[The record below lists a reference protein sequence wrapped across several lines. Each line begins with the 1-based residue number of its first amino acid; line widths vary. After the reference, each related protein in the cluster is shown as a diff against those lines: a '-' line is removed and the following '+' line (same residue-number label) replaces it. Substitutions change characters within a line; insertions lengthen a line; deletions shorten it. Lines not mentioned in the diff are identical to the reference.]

1 MTMTYRTIGDLS
13 VSALGLG
20 CMGMSFAY
28 GPADSAEALA
38 TLSRALELG
47 VNFFDTADMYGMG
60 GANEQLLSSFLAD
73 HRSEVVLAT
82 KFGIVTDPDT
92 GLPAGVNGSPD
103 YVRSAVD
110 ASLQRLGTEVIDLY
124 YLHRVDPNVPIEE
137 TVGAMAALVTAGK
150 VRHLGISEA
159 SADTLRRAAAVHPI
173 AALQSEW
180 SVFSRDI
187 EASDVVAAREIGAAI
202 VPYSPL
208 GRGMLTGSAAALA
221 PGTDD
226 FRTTLPR
233 WQAENIERNR
243 ALVAQVSSIAASMD
257 ATPGQVALAW
267 LLAQGDDVI
276 PIPGTKRRS
285 YLEENVGAVSL
296 SLSAEQLAA
305 LSALQPA
312 GDRYPDMA
320 WVAGESASVEE

>member
-1 MTMTYRTIGDLS
+1 MKYRRIGDLP

-47 VNFFDTADMYGMG
+47 VNFFDTADMYGVG
-60 GANEQLLSSFLAD
+60 GANEKLLSTFLAD
-73 HRSEVVLAT
+73 HRSEVVLAS
-82 KFGIVTDPDT
+82 KFGIVTAPDT
-92 GLPAGVNGSPD
+92 GLPVGVNGSPA
-103 YVRSAVD
+103 YVQQAID
-110 ASLQRLGTEVIDLY
+110 ASLQRLGTDVIDLY
-124 YLHRVDPNVPIEE
+124 YLHRVDPQVPIEE
-137 TVGAMAALVTAGK
+137 TVGAMASLVTAGK

-159 SADTLRRAAAVHPI
+159 SATTLRRAAAVHPI

-221 PGTDD
+221 PAADD
-226 FRTTLPR
+226 FRSTLPR
-233 WQAENIERNR
+233 WQATNLDRNR
-243 ALVAQVSSIAASMD
+243 ELVASVQSIAASLD

-267 LLAQGDDVI
+267 LLAQGDDVV

-285 YLEENVGAVSL
+285 YLEENVEAVSL
-296 SLSAEQLAA
+296 TLSADQLAA

-320 WVAGESASVEE
+320 WVAGESASLAE

>member
-1 MTMTYRTIGDLS
+1 MKYRTIGDLS

-28 GPADSAEALA
+28 GPADSGEALA

-47 VNFFDTADMYGMG
+47 VNFFDTADMYGVG
-60 GANEQLLSSFLAD
+60 GANEKLLSTFLAD

-82 KFGIVTDPDT
+82 KFGIVTSPDT
-92 GLPAGVNGSPD
+92 GLPAGVNGSPA
-103 YVRSAVD
+103 YVRQAVD
-110 ASLQRLGTEVIDLY
+110 ASLQRLGTDVIDLY
-124 YLHRVDPNVPIEE
+124 YLHRVDPEVPIEE
-137 TVGAMAALVTAGK
+137 TVGAMASLVAAGK

-159 SADTLRRAAAVHPI
+159 SASTLRRAAAVHPI

-221 PGTDD
+221 PSAGD
-226 FRTTLPR
+226 FRSTLPR
-233 WQAENIERNR
+233 WQSANLERNR
-243 ALVAQVSSIAASMD
+243 ELVASVQSIAASLD

-267 LLAQGDDVI
+267 LLAQGEDVI

-296 SLSAEQLAA
+296 PLSTEHLST

-312 GDRYPDMA
+312 GERYPDMA
-320 WVAGESASVEE
+320 WVAGESASLAE